1 MNVDDYRKA
10 FTAEMEHQRQSTPG
24 SPGLMTAHERAAEG
38 PDPLT
43 QAITTFRDSAQPA
56 EARQTALR
64 DIQTATFA
72 GPGFDR
78 YRASFRDALR
88 AVAQD
93 KNESLRTQALEMLA
107 IDKDEVAQQLL
118 LRGLQD
124 PGQALVSTA
133 KAVQLLAHDDH
144 GAAIPVARR
153 IMQGDYDLDTKEE
166 ALRALAS
173 DPNSTGLLADIL
185 ANRAQPPRLRSLSAS
200 GLRLVDPQRFAQ
212 LAQSI
217 VTDDHEDD
225 EVRTNALGA
234 LNHLKGFSSHFDS
247 PFKEAVSKIEK
258 SAKSDPL
265 RAAAARFLQARMSN
279 ER

>member
-10 FTAEMEHQRQSTPG
+10 FAAEMERQKGAAPG
-24 SPGLMTAHERAAEG
+24 GLAAIAAHEKAADG

-43 QAITTFRDSAQPA
+43 KAIATFRDSSQPA
-56 EARQTALR
+56 EARQSALR

-78 YRASFRDALR
+78 YRSSFRDALR
-88 AVAQD
+88 AVAED
-93 KNESLRTQALEMLA
+93 KNEKLRTQALEMLA

-118 LRGLQD
+118 LRGLQN

-144 GAAIPVARR
+144 GAAIPFAQR
-153 IMQGDYDLDTKEE
+153 ILGGNYDLDTKEE

-173 DPNSTGLLADIL
+173 DPNSTGLFADIL
-185 ANRAQPPRLRSLSAS
+185 ADRSQPQRLRSLSAS
-200 GLRLVDPQRFAQ
+200 GLRSVDPQRFTQ
-212 LAQSI
+212 LAQCI
-217 VTDDHEDD
+217 VTDDREDD

-234 LNHLKGFSSHFDS
+234 LDHLRGFSSNVDPAFN
-247 PFKEAVSKIEK
+247 EAVSKIEK
-258 SAKSDPL
+258 SGKSDDL
-265 RAAAARFLQARMSN
+265 RTAAARFLQARTPK
-279 ER
+279 

>member
-1 MNVDDYRKA
+1 MNIDDYRKA
-10 FTAEMEHQRQSTPG
+10 VTAEMERQRSAPPG
-24 SPGLMTAHERAAEG
+24 GAAAMAAHEGAAGG

-43 QAITTFRDSAQPA
+43 KAIATFRDSSQPA

-88 AVAQD
+88 AVAEDQ
-93 KNESLRTQALEMLA
+93 NETLRTQALEMLA

-118 LRGLQD
+118 LRGLQNPD
-124 PGQALVSTA
+124 RALVSPA

-153 IMQGDYDLDTKEE
+153 ILGGGDYDLDTKEE

-173 DPNSTGLLADIL
+173 DPNSTALFADIL
-185 ANRAQPPRLRSLSAS
+185 ADRRQPQRLRSLSAS
-200 GLRLVDPQRFAQ
+200 GLRLVDPQRFTE
-212 LAQSI
+212 LAQRI
-217 VTDDHEDD
+217 VTDDREDD

-234 LNHLKGFSSHFDS
+234 LGHLKGFSSHVDPAFN
-247 PFKEAVSKIEK
+247 EAVSEIEK
-258 SAKSDPL
+258 SGKSGDL
-265 RAAAARFLQARMSN
+265 RTAAARFLQTRTPQ
-279 ER
+279 

>member
-10 FTAEMEHQRQSTPG
+10 FAAKLERH
-24 SPGLMTAHERAAEG
+24 RAAAPGG
-38 PDPLT
+38 PAAMAAQESAAGEADPLT
-43 QAITTFRDSAQPA
+43 KAISTFRDSSQPA

-78 YRASFRDALR
+78 YRSSFRDALR
-88 AVAQD
+88 AVAED
-93 KNESLRTQALEMLA
+93 KDESLRTQALEMLA

-118 LRGLQD
+118 LRGLQN

-144 GAAIPVARR
+144 GAAIPVAHR
-153 IMQGDYDLDTKEE
+153 ILGGDYDLDAKEE

-173 DPNSTGLLADIL
+173 DPSSTRLFADIL
-185 ANRAQPPRLRSLSAS
+185 ADRSQPQRLRSLSAA
-200 GLRLVDPQRFAQ
+200 GLRLVDPQRFAE
-212 LAQSI
+212 LAQRI
-217 VTDDHEDD
+217 VTDNREDE

-234 LNHLKGFSSHFDS
+234 LGHLKGFSSHVDAAFN
-247 PFKEAVSKIEK
+247 EAVSEIEK
-258 SAKSDPL
+258 SGKSGDL
-265 RAAAARFLQARMSN
+265 RTAAARFLQTRKPQ
-279 ER
+279 